1 MDRAR
6 AVKPDIL
13 NRYERDE
20 AGNRIIDIAADRVED
35 LYDDFDRC
43 SPYARRDLDEG
54 LVDYLIASAR
64 ELAGVPIAIRFTWA
78 APAEEAKLTR
88 IRHSLDAYFR
98 YLAEKERLQIAVML
112 RRSAIF
118 FATGLAILFA
128 SVWVNRALGP
138 EPSIVGNVLGEGLT
152 LVAWISLWEALATCL
167 VEWPPYRRNVHLYR
181 RLAGVPLIFRSEPAQ
196 A

>member
-1 MDRAR
+1 M
-6 AVKPDIL
+6 KPGIL
-13 NRYERDE
+13 DRYERDE
-20 AGNRIIDIAADRVED
+20 VGNRVIDIAADRVED

-43 SPYARRDLDEG
+43 TPYVRRDLDEE
-54 LVDYLIASAR
+54 LVDYLIDSAK

-78 APAEEAKLTR
+78 APPDEAKLTR

-98 YLAEKERLQIAVML
+98 YLAEKEQMRIAVML

-118 FATGLAILFA
+118 FVTGLAILFA
-128 SVWVNRALGP
+128 SVWVNRTLGP
-138 EPSIVGNVLGEGLT
+138 DPTIVGNVIGEGLT

-167 VEWPPYRRNVHLYR
+167 IEWPPLHRNVRLYR
-181 RLAGVPLIFRSEPAQ
+181 RLAEVPLIFRSEPAQ